1 MTKSESRNERLN
13 SMPHTKS
20 ALKSVR
26 TNELARIKHKA
37 CRRAFTTAEKKYR
50 DTVKAAVPTDTKK
63 VYSEISSLLD
73 KAVKGGTIH
82 KNKAN
87 RKKSQLAK
95 LAGTAAKK

>member
-1 MTKSESRNERLN
+1 
-13 SMPHTKS
+13 MPHTKS
-20 ALKSVR
+20 AIKSVK

-37 CRRAFTTAEKKYR
+37 SRRAITTTEKKYR
-50 DTVKAAVPTDTKK
+50 DTVKSADPKDTKK

-95 LAGTAAKK
+95 LIAAGAKK

>member
-1 MTKSESRNERLN
+1 
-13 SMPHTKS
+13 MPHTKS
-20 ALKSVR
+20 ALKSVK

-37 CRRAFTTAEKKYR
+37 SRRSISTAEKKYR
-50 DTVKAAVPTDTKK
+50 ETVISADPKDSKK

-95 LAGTAAKK
+95 LVAAAAKK